1 MAETLANNVGL
12 VLAVG
17 KPGWEAVGLTEQIN
31 GCDRSSARRR
41 SAVLYVKG
49 LTRHNFKRVGERGE
63 RSTHKKSKCK
73 RKETCSDWN
82 SN

>member
-31 GCDRSSARRR
+31 GCDRSSARCR

-49 LTRHNFKRVGERGE
+49 LTRHNFKEWAREERE
-63 RSTHKKSKCK
+63 KHTQ
-73 RKETCSDWN
+73 KE
-82 SN
+82 